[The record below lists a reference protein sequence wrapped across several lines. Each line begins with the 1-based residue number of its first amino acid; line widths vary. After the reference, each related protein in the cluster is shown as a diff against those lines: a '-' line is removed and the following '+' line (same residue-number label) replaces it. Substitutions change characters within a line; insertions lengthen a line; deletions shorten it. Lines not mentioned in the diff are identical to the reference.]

1 MPKSTTITLPEHQ
14 FTFLEGQLA
23 EGLYASP
30 SEVVQAGLRLL
41 EEQETRLEQLRAA
54 LVEGEQSRPGR
65 LFDEQA
71 FLARMHAEHA
81 ARR

>member
-1 MPKSTTITLPEHQ
+1 MQKSTTITLPDHQ
-14 FTFLEGQLA
+14 LTFLEGQLA

-41 EEQETRLEQLRAA
+41 EEQEARLEQLRAA
-54 LVEGEQSRPGR
+54 LIEGEQSGSGRP
-65 LFDEQA
+65 FDESA

>member
-14 FTFLEGQLA
+14 LTFLEGQLA
-23 EGLYASP
+23 EGHCASR

-41 EEQETRLEQLRAA
+41 EEQETRLGQLRAA
-54 LVEGEQSRPGR
+54 LTEGEQSGPGR
-65 LFDEQA
+65 PFDEQA
-71 FLARMHAEHA
+71 FLVRMHAEHT

>member
-1 MPKSTTITLPEHQ
+1 MQKSTTITLPEHQ
-14 FTFLEGQLA
+14 LTFVEGQLA

-41 EEQETRLEQLRAA
+41 EEQEARLEQVRAA
-54 LVEGEQSRPGR
+54 LIEGERSGPGR
-65 LFDEQA
+65 PFDEQA
-71 FLARMHAEHA
+71 FLARMHVEHA